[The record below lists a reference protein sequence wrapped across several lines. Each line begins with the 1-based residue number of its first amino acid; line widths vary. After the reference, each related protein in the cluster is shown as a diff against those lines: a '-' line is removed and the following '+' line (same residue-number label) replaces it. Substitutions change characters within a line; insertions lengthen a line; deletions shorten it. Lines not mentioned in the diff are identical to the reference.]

1 MKNIRKTALTADS
14 DTEIVDLDAETV
26 NSVADMNYSKIEE
39 LAKKVKPVRVSSK
52 KGKKFADKSFMM
64 SLVDSVNKV
73 QEEKI
78 QSTLERESEILKR
91 LTQRENNKSKK
102 RETKSDKVKRMKDRL
117 QKGGKGKG
125 KGQDKE
131 KGRGQDK
138 GKGKG
143 DHRNFDGPKG
153 ASKDA
158 TRPGAKGGSGVG
170 KGKFGDK
177 PRKKVSF
184 K

>member
-1 MKNIRKTALTADS
+1 MT
-14 DTEIVDLDAETV
+14 
-26 NSVADMNYSKIEE
+26 NSVPEMDYSKIEE
-39 LAKKVKPVRVSSK
+39 LAKGVKPVRVSAK

-91 LTQRENNKSKK
+91 LTQREKNKSKK
-102 RETKSDKVKRMKDRL
+102 RETKSDKVKKMKDKL
-117 QKGGKGKG
+117 QKGGKGQNKE
-125 KGQDKE
+125 KEKE
-131 KGRGQDK
+131 KGK

-153 ASKDA
+153 GSKDA
-158 TRPGAKGGSGVG
+158 TRQGSKTGSGAG

-177 PRKKVSF
+177 PKKKVSF